1 MKLISQISDL
11 KAVSGGYIYDE
22 FVTADTIYANS
33 VFSAVCGGIMGG
45 VLGGLGGAYVG
56 AFIGDTAALAGG
68 LALGAIGAAALGKF
82 SFYHNDYSDI
92 EPNTWV
98 RWDVTVTVIYV

>member
-11 KAVSGGYIYDE
+11 KAVSGGYIVDE
-22 FVTADTIYANS
+22 FVTANTIFYQS
-33 VFSAVCGGIMGG
+33 VFSAVCGALVGG
-45 VLGGLGGAYVG
+45 VLGGMAGAYLGGLYSIPASQ
-56 AFIGDTAALAGG
+56 TA
-68 LALGAIGAAALGKF
+68 AAALGTIGSAVLGHF

-98 RWDVTVTVIYV
+98 RWDVTVIYV

>member
-22 FVTADTIYANS
+22 FVTANAIFYQS
-33 VFSAVCGGIMGG
+33 VFSAVSMGFVGGLFGFASGG
-45 VLGGLGGAYVG
+45 VVAGPAGAVAFGALG
-56 AFIGDTAALAGG
+56 TAAGG
-68 LALGAIGAAALGKF
+68 YLGF
-82 SFYHNDYSDI
+82 NYNEYSDI

-98 RWDVTVTVIYV
+98 RWDVTVVYY